1 MSRLS
6 RSFNAAPSRASR
18 DLEKLQR
25 DYDDLNTRYVA
36 LQTVAARQER
46 ELEEARKR
54 IAALEGRAQEPE
66 DI

>member
-6 RSFNAAPSRASR
+6 KPFNPAPSRAGR
-18 DLEKLQR
+18 DLERLQR

-46 ELEEARKR
+46 ELAEARKR
-54 IAALEGRAQEPE
+54 IAALEGRAQEA
-66 DI
+66 DDV